1 MESWL
6 YDGEPT
12 LLLEYEDYLNQIK
25 KEAENGLFEEI
36 IEEYIINNE
45 KYNYV
50 ILSPK
55 ENLSDK
61 DDEILKEKLRSFKD
75 SLNEKQ
81 LNDLIKS
88 TNDLLKSQQTP

>member
-1 MESWL
+1 MK
-6 YDGEPT
+6 
-12 LLLEYEDYLNQIK
+12 NI
-25 KEAENGLFEEI
+25 
-36 IEEYIINNE
+36 
-45 KYNYV
+45 NYV

-75 SLNEKQ
+75 SLSEKQ

-88 TNDLLKSQQTP
+88 TNDLLKSQQTPDSDEAKALVPRISISDIE